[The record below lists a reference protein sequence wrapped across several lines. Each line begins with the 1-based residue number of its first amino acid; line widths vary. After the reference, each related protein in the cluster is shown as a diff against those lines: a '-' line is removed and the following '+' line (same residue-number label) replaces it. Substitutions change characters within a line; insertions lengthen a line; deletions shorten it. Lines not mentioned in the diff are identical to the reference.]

1 MQKIILAST
10 SPRRK
15 QLLEW
20 ANIPFEVITKPT
32 KEKYPP
38 TLPVQA
44 VATHLAQKKAKAV
57 ATKHPDCIVLAADT
71 IVVNQ
76 LCAGGC
82 RQDSRRRKR
91 RSELPRTRYVHRT
104 NTRQIHSGE

>member
-1 MQKIILAST
+1 MQKIILASK

-38 TLPVQA
+38 TLPVQE
-44 VATHLAQKKAKAV
+44 VATHLAQKKPKRLLQSIP
-57 ATKHPDCIVLAADT
+57 TVL
-71 IVVNQ
+71 
-76 LCAGGC
+76 
-82 RQDSRRRKR
+82 
-91 RSELPRTRYVHRT
+91 Y
-104 NTRQIHSGE
+104 